1 MSMNVLFTYGV
12 IFLILFIL
20 ELAYFKVA
28 DRFNI
33 IDNLDNRT
41 RLISNIKKQYLF
53 LILLIR
59 KPPCGR

>member
-1 MSMNVLFTYGV
+1 MNVLFTYGV

>member
-1 MSMNVLFTYGV
+1 MNVLFTYGV

-28 DRFNI
+28 DSFNI